1 MMKRWRYFVHWS
13 KLCRMDETYSDSRP
27 WTFLSNYAHVLV
39 CLAEDPTAR
48 LRDVGDRV
56 GITERAAMRIV
67 KHLEEADVLI
77 KERNGRRN
85 RYQIN
90 MSKAL
95 RHPIESHG
103 TVGALLQMSLGTKP
117 VRRTSR

>member
-1 MMKRWRYFVHWS
+1 MKRWRYSVKWS
-13 KLCRMDETYSDSRP
+13 NLRRMDETSDNSRP

-48 LRDVGDRV
+48 MRDVGDRV
-56 GITERAAMRIV
+56 GITERAAIRIV
-67 KHLEEADVLI
+67 KHLEEADVLT

-90 MSKAL
+90 MGKAL
-95 RHPIESHG
+95 RHPIESNG
-103 TVGALLQMSLGTKP
+103 TVGALLRLSLGSRQI
-117 VRRTSR
+117 RRASR